1 VAAVEPLDITQL
13 LSRAAPSLEN
23 LQKILTNLEG
33 ITETMKKP
41 EGDLAKIMV
50 NFRDISDKLNQGKG
64 SLGLL
69 INDPA
74 LYREATQTVMASKK
88 ILTDFNQSVFWTFV
102 KSPQFTQQAKE
113 TVVHFRSTMAQTNEA
128 AGHLKQG
135 AAQLPGILQK
145 LDSFLTNLD
154 KAGKGL
160 PGLVTE
166 GETMVSD
173 ADHAAKAAQKSWL
186 LRKNIPKPK
195 EHTIRLDADPGRK

>member
-1 VAAVEPLDITQL
+1 MTD
-13 LSRAAPSLEN
+13 LE
-23 LQKILTNLEG
+23 
-33 ITETMKKP
+33 
-41 EGDLAKIMV
+41 
-50 NFRDISDKLNQGKG
+50 
-64 SLGLL
+64 
-69 INDPA
+69 
-74 LYREATQTVMASKK
+74 
-88 ILTDFNQSVFWTFV
+88 QSIFGTFI
-102 KSPQFTQQAKE
+102 KSPQFKKEAEE
-113 TVVHFRSTMAQTNEA
+113 TVANVRATVSQASEA
-128 AGHLKQG
+128 ASHLHE
-135 AAQLPGILQK
+135 AADRLPGILQK